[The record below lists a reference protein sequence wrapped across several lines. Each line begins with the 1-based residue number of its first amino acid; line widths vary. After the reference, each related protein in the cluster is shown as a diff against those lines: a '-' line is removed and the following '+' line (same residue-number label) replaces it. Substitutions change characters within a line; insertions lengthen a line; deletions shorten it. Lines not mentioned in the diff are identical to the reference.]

1 MHMHQASEFDE
12 DENVAGQEPAW
23 KRSKTVPATARRNSL
38 EQKVSS
44 SSASQRGR
52 SWNRRRT
59 TNSRRTNS
67 NPRFHWQ
74 LSSVQEGTTTGF
86 SPAASHAASRGPM
99 SAVPPESASAK
110 LPESQSESR
119 PLASESDEFSS
130 GWSWSYS
137 AGQSSEWQQWQS
149 SESSKWQS
157 TEWQSSKW
165 PSERQSPEWGSADS
179 TQPRWPEG
187 STQAT
192 YDYESHVPQDEER
205 RPRPDYGSYD
215 ESHQESW
222 PRNRSYDKSHVPPQ
236 DEESWQRKDYGSY
249 D

>member
-12 DENVAGQEPAW
+12 DENVAGQEPAC

-74 LSSVQEGTTTGF
+74 LSSVQEGTTTGC

-99 SAVPPESASAK
+99 SASPESASEK
-110 LPESQSESR
+110 LPEPQSESESR

-137 AGQSSEWQQWQS
+137 
-149 SESSKWQS
+149 
-157 TEWQSSKW
+157 
-165 PSERQSPEWGSADS
+165 DF
-179 TQPRWPEG
+179 
-187 STQAT
+187 
-192 YDYESHVPQDEER
+192 DFF
-205 RPRPDYGSYD
+205 
-215 ESHQESW
+215 
-222 PRNRSYDKSHVPPQ
+222 
-236 DEESWQRKDYGSY
+236 
-249 D
+249 